1 MSGYSRR
8 PLRRTLTTLAVAL
21 WLALTMALAGGL
33 VEGAHAADG
42 TSGGAP
48 YGASPLI
55 WSHTVDAHPLWT
67 APVTQLSALPSLP
80 ALRLAAAGGG
90 AGVVQG
96 HVYDYV
102 GGPVANATVTAFAV
116 DDQGNWLWSGE
127 AGTGDDGFYSI
138 SGAPASAHGRIFV
151 NMEGGDSW
159 AMKEVAFADPGPS
172 TYDLRPARVTWSATR
187 GGPWGADWQDPF
199 FEVAGMSATATP
211 VYAMTHR
218 SGVSTGATVTGWAS
232 ALPADVRL
240 VAFYFYPNEV
250 AVWDAADPGNSPLPV
265 TVGST
270 TTLPFTFDEAS
281 AYRSFLT
288 RPYWASGKPGTKL
301 RLALQ
306 NFPAGSEVA
315 FSGWSESPNDASTTW
330 GGKSLISTGPQRQTV
345 SLTVPAKAAPGYSF
359 IVAAGDATARYNIVG
374 VAAMENFQV
383 CTLNATKTS
392 IRRGSAVKLRGV
404 VPVQNHWG
412 STAGKAKYV
421 WIYKRTTAASAP
433 PTVWDATKKGWK
445 LAARVRTDRYGRYN
459 SVWLKPARTTWYV
472 ARYAGDEQYRK
483 AYTSVLK
490 VRVY

>member
-1 MSGYSRR
+1 MRR
-8 PLRRTLTTLAVAL
+8 LPVLLATIV
-21 WLALTMALAGGL
+21 MALL
-33 VEGAHAADG
+33 LSSGAAYAD
-42 TSGGAP
+42 
-48 YGASPLI
+48 SPI
-55 WSHTVDAHPLWT
+55 VRSHTVAEPPPWT
-67 APVTQLSALPSLP
+67 AHVAVPPAQAWSPLLGLASAS
-80 ALRLAAAGGG
+80 AGS
-90 AGVVQG
+90 GVVQG
-96 HVYDYV
+96 HVYDYF
-102 GGPVANATVTAFAV
+102 GSPVADAGVTAFAV

-138 SGAPASAHGRIFV
+138 SDAPATVRGGILV

-159 AMKEVAFADPGPS
+159 AMKEMAFADPGPS

-383 CTLNATKTS
+383 CTLKATKTS

-445 LAARVRTDRYGRYN
+445 LAARVRTDGYGRYH